1 MPHLNGDCFEVFL
14 AQLRRAYP
22 EDEILVVLDRAG
34 AHISGEVKWPE
45 RMAPLCLPARSP
57 ELDPAERW
65 FGELRGP
72 REHYHYGSHSELRE
86 HLGAFVLAYNHAE
99 RLKTSRGLT
108 PYEFVCREWQRDPEL
123 FYRNPTQDTLGP
135 YT

>member
-1 MPHLNGDCFEVFL
+1 MVDGGDGLYTDV
-14 AQLRRAYP
+14 
-22 EDEILVVLDRAG
+22 I
-34 AHISGEVKWPE
+34 
-45 RMAPLCLPARSP
+45 APNRY
-57 ELDPAERW
+57 
-65 FGELRGP
+65 
-72 REHYHYGSHSELRE
+72 YHYGSHSELRE